1 MHRRTVLTL
10 LTAVVASTLQ
20 PPPVQAAR
28 ATPPEAQAMVAEAVA
43 YLRAHGPQRAYAAF
57 SHGPRF
63 RDRGL
68 YVMVYDLQG
77 RSLAHGANPAL
88 VGADQVGPHD
98 ADGRPLNQALADLA
112 RQQGK
117 GWSAPFQLRNPVSND
132 LQRRRVYVERVGE
145 VLIGAAVVLD

>member
-10 LTAVVASTLQ
+10 LTAVVTSTLQ

-28 ATPPEAQAMVAEAVA
+28 ATQAEAQAIVGQAAA
-43 YLRAHGPQRAYAAF
+43 YLRAHGPQKAFAAF
-57 SHGPRF
+57 SHGPHF
-63 RDRGL
+63 RDREL
-68 YVMVYDLQG
+68 YVMVYDLHG
-77 RSLAHGANPAL
+77 RSLAHGANHTL
-88 VGADQVGPHD
+88 VGADRVGPHD

-145 VLIGAAVVLD
+145 VLVGAAVVLD